1 MRSNV
6 LIIVLIFSLYACSSD
21 NSYNEPQFIEE
32 HEITGKCLSD
42 DLMISYAYDMAV
54 EAAMSIYW
62 HCRRANGCMYM
73 TNMME
78 GIWAAL
84 FMQGKVRVKFIRLC
98 L

>member
-42 DLMISYAYDMAV
+42 DL
-54 EAAMSIYW
+54 
-62 HCRRANGCMYM
+62 
-73 TNMME
+73 
-78 GIWAAL
+78 
-84 FMQGKVRVKFIRLC
+84 
-98 L
+98 